1 MAIFIRR
8 YAIADELAYNVL
20 VGIDILYAKDII
32 LDIRNQEII
41 IRSYEGTRVAT
52 IVFKREKVKA
62 IPIRL
67 VENVTI

>member
-1 MAIFIRR
+1 M
-8 YAIADELAYNVL
+8 
-20 VGIDILYAKDII
+20 
-32 LDIRNQEII
+32 
-41 IRSYEGTRVAT
+41 RSHEGTRVAT